1 MSARDLS
8 VHPDSLKDPPAA
20 AGGPA
25 LELSVV
31 IPVYNEAEAVTG
43 VLDEWLAE
51 LERLGVRF
59 EVAAYDDGSS
69 DGSLALLETAAAG
82 EPRLRVVSHPNRGHG
97 PTILRGYHE
106 ATGEW
111 IFQTD
116 SDGELTP
123 EEFESLWRQREGF
136 DFLVGYRQGRR
147 SSPSRAAV
155 TVLSRLVVAMLFGR
169 RIRDVNAPYRLMRRS
184 SLMPLLAYLPEDAFA
199 PNVLLSG
206 LVSRKGLRVTEAPVA
221 QRPRRGGQ
229 GSLTSKRLWR
239 GVFKTLRDAIHTSRR
254 APRRSP

>member
-1 MSARDLS
+1 MSARDFPLR
-8 VHPDSLKDPPAA
+8 PDDSTDPPAPR
-20 AGGPA
+20 GQA

-31 IPVYNEAEAVTG
+31 IPVYNEAEAVTS
-43 VLDEWLAE
+43 VLEEWLAE
-51 LERLGVRF
+51 LERLGVSF
-59 EVAAYDDGSS
+59 EVVAYDDGSS
-69 DGSLALLETAAAG
+69 DGSLALLESAAAS
-82 EPRLRVVSHPNRGHG
+82 EPRLRIVTHPNRGHG

-123 EEFESLWRQREGF
+123 EGFESLWQQRDGF

-155 TVLSRLVVAMLFGR
+155 TALSRWVVAMLFGR
-169 RIRDVNAPYRLMRRS
+169 RIRDVNVPYRLMRRS
-184 SLMPLLAYLPEDAFA
+184 ALVPLLAYLPDDAFA

-206 LVSRKGLRVTEAPVA
+206 LASQQGLRVAEAPVT

-229 GSLTSKRLWR
+229 GSLTSKRLWQ
-239 GVFKTLRDAIHTSRR
+239 GVLKTLRDTLHTSRQ